1 MSSLAS
7 FLNFPCFVLLMLLLA
22 QSPDSILLICNQFGT
37 NTQFDLHTFFKP
49 DISPSYHQIRL
60 ELDLAFNN
68 VKPKDW
74 YFVLD

>member
-49 DISPSYHQIRL
+49 DISPSYHQIRP
-60 ELDLAFNN
+60 EKYIFNQ
-68 VKPKDW
+68 
-74 YFVLD
+74 VLCSVHTIKRT

>member
-1 MSSLAS
+1 MSSLAC

-60 ELDLAFNN
+60 EKYIFNQ
-68 VKPKDW
+68 
-74 YFVLD
+74 VLCSVHTINGT